1 MKKLLVFILALIA
14 GISISVEGA
23 IGGVLGQHIGELEAS
38 YYVFLVGAILFTPF
52 IFFYRREKMKRVK
65 QLPKWQLTGGFLG
78 ATYLVLL
85 FISVMHLG
93 VGVAMTSVII
103 GQMVV
108 SIFVDHFG
116 WFGVRKISFNRDR
129 FIAVAL
135 LICSLFLVL

>member
-1 MKKLLVFILALIA
+1 MKKLFVFLLALIA
-14 GISISVEGA
+14 GVSISVEGA

-38 YYVFLVGAILFTPF
+38 YYVFIVGAILFTPF
-52 IFFYRREKMKRVK
+52 IFIYRRDKIKEVI

-85 FISVMHLG
+85 FLSVMHLG

-116 WFGVRKISFNRDR
+116 WFGVSQIRFNKDR
-129 FIAVAL
+129 LIAVAL